1 MNLNMNN
8 VLKNITGIFL
18 LTLSLFS
25 WSNSKDQQAI
35 DNALNTLESFM
46 DTFNSKDMKVWSE
59 TLNYPHV
66 RLASGEVT
74 VWDTKEDYAAIDIF
88 DKLEASGWHHSAWVS
103 REIILASENK
113 VHISTVFQRYDKNN
127 QPTNKYQSL
136 YIVTKENGKWGV
148 KARSS
153 LAP

>member
-1 MNLNMNN
+1 MNN

-88 DKLEASGWHHSAWVS
+88 DKLEAIGWHHSAWAVS
-103 REIILASENK
+103 YTHL
-113 VHISTVFQRYDKNN
+113 TL
-127 QPTNKYQSL
+127 PTTPY
-136 YIVTKENGKWGV
+136 V
-148 KARSS
+148 
-153 LAP
+153 

>member
-46 DTFNSKDMKVWSE
+46 DTFNSKDMNAWSE

-66 RLASGEVT
+66 RLASGKVT

-127 QPTNKYQSL
+127 QPINKYQSL
-136 YIVTKENGKWGV
+136 YIVTKENGKWL
-148 KARSS
+148 S
-153 LAP
+153 LIHI